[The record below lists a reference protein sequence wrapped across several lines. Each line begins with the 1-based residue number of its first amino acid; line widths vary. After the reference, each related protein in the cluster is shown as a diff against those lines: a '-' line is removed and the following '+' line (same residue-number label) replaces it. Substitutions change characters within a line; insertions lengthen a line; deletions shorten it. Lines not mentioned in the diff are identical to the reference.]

1 MKKIRKIMISMLSV
15 FTLLIGCVMPAMAA
29 EYIPEVTFDADAEVF
44 SYENTDTYTDAD
56 GTEFPDLFTE
66 FKGAI
71 PGDSFTQEIIVN
83 AENIEAQTVN
93 IYLHSENA
101 NEDYETI
108 MESVLFTVT
117 YEGEEIASGTL
128 EEGILLGSF
137 TADDTMDI
145 VVEMAI
151 PITVGNEIADL
162 YGTIDW
168 VFVAELIDDE
178 PEENPTEDPT
188 EDSTEDLVQTGD
200 NSNFVL
206 WSVLLIVAISG
217 MLSIVYKSK
226 NK

>member
-1 MKKIRKIMISMLSV
+1 MNKQRISFGAILS
-15 FTLLIGCVMPAMAA
+15 FILLMGMSMVTFAA
-29 EYIPEVTFDADAEVF
+29 VDVPTVTFDADAEVF

-56 GTEFPDLFTE
+56 GTEFPDLFPE